1 MGLNAYFAFT
11 VVGQMHVP
19 WPVGLGCVMISGL
32 VFLILTLTGVRQLIV
47 SVIPNYLFA
56 AVAGGIGLFIGFIG
70 LKDAGIVVGNPA
82 TWWRWAT
89 SRARGRRSRCW
100 AC

>member
-1 MGLNAYFAFT
+1 MGVAANTPLALAPGMGLNAYFAFT

-56 AVAGGIGLFIGFIG
+56 AVAGG
-70 LKDAGIVVGNPA
+70 
-82 TWWRWAT
+82 
-89 SRARGRRSRCW
+89 S
-100 AC
+100 ACSSASSG